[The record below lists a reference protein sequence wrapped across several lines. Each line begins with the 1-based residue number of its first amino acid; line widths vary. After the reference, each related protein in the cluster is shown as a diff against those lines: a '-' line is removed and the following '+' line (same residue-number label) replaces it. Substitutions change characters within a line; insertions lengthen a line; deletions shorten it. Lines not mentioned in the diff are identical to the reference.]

1 MPQQIAIIGNG
12 IAALSAIKSIR
23 EVDKQSEIHLIG
35 EEKFYPYNR
44 IRLSKGLLSSLEA
57 DKILLQNKEWY
68 RDNEINLYLGT
79 GAVSIDTR
87 EKSVQL
93 SDGKVIGYDK
103 LLIANGSHNIEPSV
117 PGIKTSG
124 VYTLKT
130 LLDAWNIMDYIKG
143 AEKIL
148 IIGGGIQGLETAW
161 ILSEMGK
168 KVILSNRSQRL
179 MRKELDEEASDI
191 LAKAIESSGIEI
203 LFNTEIAEISGR
215 DKVEGFKTV
224 GGEVIDCDAVIYS
237 IGTKPNIDIIG
248 NTKIDTN
255 YGILVDERMETNL
268 QDIYAAG
275 DVAEYKRKPYGLWN
289 IAIGQGKVAGYNIS
303 GKNAIFDH
311 IVPVTTLNA
320 FKLSLFSMGEV
331 KEDKATNIVV
341 DRLQEN
347 NYRKIL
353 FNNDR
358 IIGAMVIGDIK
369 SSPALKGAIE
379 NEILLKNLDY
389 GNVSFSEIIQII
401 KESKTARSE

>member
-130 LLDAWNIMDYIKG
+130 L
-143 AEKIL
+143 
-148 IIGGGIQGLETAW
+148 
-161 ILSEMGK
+161 
-168 KVILSNRSQRL
+168 
-179 MRKELDEEASDI
+179 
-191 LAKAIESSGIEI
+191 
-203 LFNTEIAEISGR
+203 
-215 DKVEGFKTV
+215 
-224 GGEVIDCDAVIYS
+224 
-237 IGTKPNIDIIG
+237 
-248 NTKIDTN
+248 
-255 YGILVDERMETNL
+255 
-268 QDIYAAG
+268 
-275 DVAEYKRKPYGLWN
+275 
-289 IAIGQGKVAGYNIS
+289 
-303 GKNAIFDH
+303 
-311 IVPVTTLNA
+311 
-320 FKLSLFSMGEV
+320 
-331 KEDKATNIVV
+331 
-341 DRLQEN
+341 
-347 NYRKIL
+347 
-353 FNNDR
+353 
-358 IIGAMVIGDIK
+358 
-369 SSPALKGAIE
+369 
-379 NEILLKNLDY
+379 
-389 GNVSFSEIIQII
+389 
-401 KESKTARSE
+401 

>member
-130 LLDAWNIMDYIKG
+130 LLDDWNIMDYIKG
-143 AEKIL
+143 VEKIL

-369 SSPALKGAIE
+369 SSPALKVP
-379 NEILLKNLDY
+379 LKMKFYLR
-389 GNVSFSEIIQII
+389 
-401 KESKTARSE
+401 T